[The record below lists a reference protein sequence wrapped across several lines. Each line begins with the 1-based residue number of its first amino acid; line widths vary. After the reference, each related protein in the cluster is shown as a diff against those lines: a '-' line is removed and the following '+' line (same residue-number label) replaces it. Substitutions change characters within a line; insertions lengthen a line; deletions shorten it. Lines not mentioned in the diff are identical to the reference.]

1 MMRFIERADET
12 IAGLMLFACFAI
24 VCVEVISR
32 SYLGIAISW
41 SEELSRYLI
50 IVSTYFGAA
59 AAVRSRDHIRV
70 ELLIDFVP
78 PKWRRLLETFVTMA
92 CALYCATVAVAA
104 CQWVN
109 DTVNLGLVSA
119 ESSLAIPI
127 WVFQLSV
134 PIGFGIMALRFLAQV
149 YMLVRGHAPVPPMAE
164 APIPNH

>member
-1 MMRFIERADET
+1 MMRFIDRADEA

-59 AAVRSRDHIRV
+59 AVRSRDHIRV
-70 ELLIDFVP
+70 ELLIDFLP
-78 PKWRRLLETFVTMA
+78 PKARRLLEMVVTLA

-104 CQWVN
+104 CQWVG

-119 ESSLAIPI
+119 ESSLVIPI

-134 PIGFGIMALRFLAQV
+134 PIGFGIMALRFLAQA
-149 YMLVRGHAPVPPMAE
+149 YMLVRGHAPVQPLAE
-164 APIPNH
+164 APLPNH